1 MTLNKKVVETYQAS
15 LGDLDWASVASCL
28 TDDGERAEWAD
39 GFRASG
45 VPVRGKAAVIQDMEA
60 PRQFEIR
67 AARMAEQN
75 DVVVAECMVR
85 VPLPEGR
92 TFRRAS
98 LRRVRAPRRRGQ
110 ADVVI
115 RGREQAPDLRMTSSS
130 AWRRASLGRPPKE
143 TCQVQW
149 LGDGA
154 RDHSGELWN

>member
-92 TFRRAS
+92 TF
-98 LRRVRAPRRRGQ
+98 VGQ
-110 ADVVI
+110 VCAVYELQDGGVK
-115 RGREQAPDLRMTSSS
+115 RMSSFV
-130 AWRRASLGRPPKE
+130 AENKHP
-143 TCQVQW
+143 T
-149 LGDGA
+149 
-154 RDHSGELWN
+154 